1 MLPFSLIVPGIII
14 GLILLVIITRPFTV
28 LFHELGHAIPAI
40 LLTRQK
46 VTIYLGSHGDT
57 RRSVKV
63 KLGLLEVWVKFSLF
77 WQAGLCVPSANEIS
91 VNRRLIYVVCGP
103 LASLLIAVMGA
114 YLIFR
119 FDLHGSLKLLIVFFL
134 GSSVF
139 DLFLNL
145 IPNSTPIT
153 LHDGSIT
160 YNDGYALKHLLWYK
174 KSEGKYEEG
183 VKYYLNGDH
192 TNALQAFQHI
202 LDQGLE
208 SQELYRLTIH
218 SLLFTRQYER
228 ALAVHHRFAE
238 AYPLVAND
246 HIHAG
251 MAKTYLNQHEEGM
264 LEYERALEMDPCHSI
279 ALNNVGYTLTVLER
293 YAEAIPLLDKAI
305 EVDPELSYAYNN
317 RGYARMKLGAAEE
330 GLKDIQ
336 YALQLDSKNAYA
348 YRNLGIYHL
357 EQGEMEKALRQFS
370 LARELDPGT
379 QMLDTMIEQATSGL
393 SLTK

>member
-1 MLPFSLIVPGIII
+1 MLPFSFIVIGIIL
-14 GLILLVIITRPFTV
+14 GVILLGIITRPFTV

-46 VTIYLGSHGDT
+46 VTVYLGSYGDSA
-57 RRSVKV
+57 RSVKV
-63 KLGLLEVWVKFSLF
+63 KIGLLEAWFKFSLF
-77 WQAGLCVPSANEIS
+77 WQAGLCVPSAQEIS
-91 VNRRLIYVVCGP
+91 VNRRLLYTVCGP
-103 LASLLIAVMGA
+103 LASLLIAVIGA

-153 LHDGSIT
+153 LDDGSIT
-160 YNDGYALKHLLWYK
+160 YNDGYALKHLLWYR
-174 KSEGKYEEG
+174 KSSGKYEEG
-183 VKYYLNGDH
+183 VKHYLKGDH
-192 TNALQAFQHI
+192 ANALRAFEHI

-208 SQELYRLTIH
+208 SEELYRLTIH
-218 SLLFTRQYER
+218 SLLLTRQYEK
-228 ALAVHHRFAE
+228 ALAVHQRLAE
-238 AYPLVAND
+238 AYPLAAND
-246 HIHAG
+246 HINAG
-251 MAKTYLNQHEEGM
+251 MAKTYLGRHAEGM
-264 LEYERALEMDPCHSI
+264 LEYRRALELDPGHSI
-279 ALNNVGYTLTVLER
+279 ALNNVGYTLTVQER
-293 YAEAIPLLDKAI
+293 YAEALLLLNQAI
-305 EVDPELSYAYNN
+305 EVDPELAYAYNN

-330 GLKDIQ
+330 GLQDIQ
-336 YALQLDSKNAYA
+336 YALQLDPKNAYA

-357 EQGEMEKALRQFS
+357 QQGNREEALQQFT

-379 QMLDTMIEQATSGL
+379 QMLDTLMGEASSSM